1 MRIIL
6 SNASADAFYEQIYK
20 QIAAMIMNG
29 EVAPDEMLPSIRK
42 MAVDLGVSVITVKK
56 AYERLELNGF
66 INTMAGKGCFA
77 AQLTVKQIESARKGM
92 ILKEVVELVKNCRKF
107 GINVEEL
114 NEMIW
119 DEFTKED

>member
-1 MRIIL
+1 MKIIL

-29 EVAPDEMLPSIRK
+29 RIKPDVMLPSIRK
-42 MAVDLGVSVITVKK
+42 LAVDLGVSVITVKK

-77 AQLTVKQIESARKGM
+77 AKLNPEQIENSRRKMMEKDIKQIVSNAK
-92 ILKEVVELVKNCRKF
+92 KF
-107 GINVEEL
+107 GINIEEL

-119 DEFTKED
+119 EEHIKED